1 MIVRYEKQAV
11 KALRKIDTP
20 TRKRIVAAIDLL
32 GETGQGDIKKLRGE
46 KNLFRLR
53 VGGWRVI
60 YNEDG
65 IVLLVLKIKPRGGA
79 Y

>member
-11 KALRKIDTP
+11 KALRKIDAP

-32 GETGQGDIKKLRGE
+32 SETGHGDIKKLKGE

-53 VGGWRVI
+53 VGSWRII

-65 IVLLVLKIKPRGGA
+65 VVLLVLKIKPRGGA